1 MKKSLLQKSLFV
13 LAIMLFSKIAI
24 AQNAS
29 LTVFD
34 EILFYDGYAGLVPE
48 ADLYEPIPS
57 NVLRHSNSNYAIKLT
72 DTQLDAFGNKMT
84 AEITLKAACDNYDRI
99 ARVYLAFVPK
109 GATTYNSGDVDRIEI
124 GRYITPFMN
133 KNNQPTEV
141 PYAFTVD
148 NVAEIFHDQNLRSS
162 FDIWVELDIFGV
174 PYAAQTQVAGCAGR
188 IDTFYGT
195 LTFDSETDS
204 GQTYTDPNF
213 IKTLSCDENLNNYN
227 ATDVPGET
235 TKIIDFTLTQTV
247 ENVVLYLVT
256 SNHGANA
263 GGEEYNR
270 RDHFVYLDDNLV
282 YEYVPGGKSCEP
294 YRQFNTQGNGI
305 YQASP
310 QTTRTWLSFSNWCP
324 GDVIPNREVNLG
336 TLAAGQHSIKLDVPD
351 AVFVNQEGY
360 IPVSMYLQ
368 NRISSQQICKDP
380 TAFEITDKTST
391 SVDLDWIENGSSD
404 TWEILYGKTNLYTQE
419 TTIDANNNGSTGA
432 TVPGLLN
439 FTTYDFFVRSKC
451 DVDQNSNWVGPIRTR
466 TLLSVDS
473 NDFFGFTFYP
483 NPVTETLSLKASINI
498 DTIEITDVSG
508 KRILSQQINS
518 MSSEVSIP
526 HLSSGIYFMKVSMEG
541 RSNIF
546 KLVKN

>member
-1 MKKSLLQKSLFV
+1 M
-13 LAIMLFSKIAI
+13 AIMFFSKTTI

-48 ADLYEPIPS
+48 VDLYEPMPA

-72 DTQLDAFGNKMT
+72 DTQLDAFGNKMN

-109 GATTYNSGDVDRIEI
+109 GATTYISTDVDRVEI

-141 PYAFTVD
+141 PYAFTID
-148 NVAEIFHDQNLRSS
+148 NVAEIFHDQNLRAS
-162 FDIWVELDIFGV
+162 FDIWVELDVFGV

-204 GQTYTDPNF
+204 GQTYTEPDF
-213 IKTLSCDENLNNYN
+213 IKTLACDENLNNYN

-235 TKIIDFTLTQTV
+235 TKIIDFTLNQTV
-247 ENVVLYLVT
+247 ENVVLYLIT

-270 RDHFVYLDDNLV
+270 REHFVYLDDNLV
-282 YEYVPGGKSCEP
+282 HEYVPGGKSCEP

-310 QTTRTWLSFSNWCP
+310 QTTRTWLSFNNWCP
-324 GDVIPNREVNLG
+324 GDVIPNREINLG
-336 TLAAGQHSIKLDVPD
+336 TLAAGQHTIKLDVPD
-351 AVFVNQEGY
+351 AVFNGQQGY

-368 NRISSQQICKDP
+368 NRNSSQQICKDP
-380 TAFEITDKTST
+380 TGFEITDKTST
-391 SVDLDWIENGSSD
+391 SVDLDWIENGTSD
-404 TWEILYGKTNLYTQE
+404 TWEILYGRTNVYTQE
-419 TTIDANNNGSTGA
+419 AIINANNNGSTGA
-432 TVPGLLN
+432 TVPDLLS
-439 FTTYDFFVRSKC
+439 FITYDFFVRSKC
-451 DVDQNSNWVGPIRTR
+451 DVDFNSNWVGPIRTR
-466 TLLSVDS
+466 TLSIDS
-473 NDFFGFTFYP
+473 NDFFGFKFYP
-483 NPVTETLSLKASINI
+483 NPVTETMNLKASVNI
-498 DTIEITDVSG
+498 ESIKITDVSG
-508 KRILSQQINS
+508 KLILSKEINN
-518 MSSEVSIP
+518 MSSEVSLPNI
-526 HLSSGIYFMKVSMEG
+526 SKGIYFMKVDMEG
-541 RSNIF
+541 RSDVF
-546 KLVKN
+546 KFIKN